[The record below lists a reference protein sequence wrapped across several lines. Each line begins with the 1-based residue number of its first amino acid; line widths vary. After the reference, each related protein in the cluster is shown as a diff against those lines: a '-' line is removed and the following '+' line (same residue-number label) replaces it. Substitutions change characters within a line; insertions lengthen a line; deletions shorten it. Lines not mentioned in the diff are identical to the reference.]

1 MWQANK
7 VSIITMA
14 ILALIVVGVYLYL
27 APQDQKKANDAVV
40 IGVCVS
46 LAVGST
52 ISYLQARRDMNR
64 RD

>member
-1 MWQANK
+1 
-7 VSIITMA
+7 MA

-40 IGVCVS
+40 IGVCVT